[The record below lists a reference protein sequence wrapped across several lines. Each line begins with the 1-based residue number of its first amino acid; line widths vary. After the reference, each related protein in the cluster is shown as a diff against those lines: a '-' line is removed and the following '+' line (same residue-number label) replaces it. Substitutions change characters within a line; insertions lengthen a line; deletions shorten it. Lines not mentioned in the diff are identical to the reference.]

1 MSKNIISILL
11 YFIFISTIS
20 HAQDPDYY
28 IKKNTWVAALIA
40 SREAFMEEQ
49 KKDNLKFKLV
59 LGSWYSV
66 GFFSSKPDQSFDE
79 NFPPEDDNDLK
90 MQYDKGKYKWEI
102 KPEWID
108 GTIIYFPD
116 SFK

>member
-11 YFIFISTIS
+11 YFIFISNIS

-28 IKKNTWVAALIA
+28 IKKDTWVAALIA

-66 GFFSSKPDQSFDE
+66 GFFPSKPDQSFDE
-79 NFPPEDDNDLK
+79 KFPPEDDNDLN

-102 KPEWID
+102 KPEWVD